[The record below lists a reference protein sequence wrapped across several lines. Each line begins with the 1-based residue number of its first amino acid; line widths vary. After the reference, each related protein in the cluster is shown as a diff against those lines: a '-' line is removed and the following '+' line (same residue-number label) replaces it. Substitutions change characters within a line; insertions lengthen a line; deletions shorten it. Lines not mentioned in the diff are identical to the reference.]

1 MALRE
6 GARGSSLRPAQ
17 PSRTM
22 ARCDLMA
29 RHLTVEEELAELAQI
44 VAEAEAEGIDP
55 WPEPKPERPWAKWTI
70 ATFVTVMML
79 SWVSQLLFRVVEIT
93 RETVP

>member
-1 MALRE
+1 MQGAVHPCARLRLQGPRTN
-6 GARGSSLRPAQ
+6 GAPWPAT
-17 PSRTM
+17 S
-22 ARCDLMA
+22 
-29 RHLTVEEELAELAQI
+29 TVEEELAELAQI

>member
-1 MALRE
+1 
-6 GARGSSLRPAQ
+6 
-17 PSRTM
+17 M
-22 ARCDLMA
+22 ARRQHMA